1 MQRGDKPLMGS
12 MVVRGEGE
20 GTVESTGK
28 ETFLGRAAALM
39 NAGGNE
45 MSSLD
50 KYVVV
55 VVVVV
60 VVVMSSSLMAS
71 SSCCSCSS
79 SSSSSS
85 RLNTY

>member
-1 MQRGDKPLMGS
+1 MDGPQSALNGESLAVTMQSGDKAMMGS

-20 GTVESTGK
+20 ATVEATGK

-50 KYVVV
+50 K
-55 VVVVV
+55 
-60 VVVMSSSLMAS
+60 
-71 SSCCSCSS
+71 
-79 SSSSSS
+79 
-85 RLNTY
+85 